1 MQTLNAQVIG
11 DFSLNN
17 LENEQVSFDEL
28 RGEKLTVIDFWA
40 TWCKPCTKAMPKLND
55 IYQEFKDQGV
65 EMIGISCDGPRSIS
79 KVSAVVNNLGV
90 EYPILKDINCEI
102 MNTYQ
107 FQAFPTL
114 IIINEEGKVV
124 YVHEGFKS
132 GDELKIKKAIEE
144 NLSTETEFE
153 DQINITNLAEGQFG
167 KLPNESADPF
177 PSIYDRLQLSYSRN
191 GFNISSTIEQYHTT
205 FNERGYVDLSQ
216 FAVNYKKKQWDIKV
230 GNFYET
236 LGKGVLLRSFEFPG
250 ALLEDFGF
258 RSRTYF
264 HRDLLGASAK
274 YTSKKATFQILHADA
289 LNNTLPP
296 TFDREDRRTNEVT
309 SASAY
314 FKYADKQEAGLIFM
328 HFVEADGT
336 AQNFLSGQLNGTI
349 TQGLEYFGEY
359 ARDLAEDNYAL
370 FAGLSGFKDNFSYS
384 LEYRNYQNFSL
395 GAGINEPPAG
405 VKQQTYRVLNRSIH
419 VSDPFAEEGY
429 QIDLFYN
436 FSNESRINLNHS
448 FSKNPFGSDNK
459 LFKQYFLEYQSMIG
473 KNIDYRAFLDYSQDP
488 LKGED
493 NRYSVGLYSDISFS
507 DKVLFSPEVEYQTIQ
522 RLGNNLYNFNV
533 LLGLS
538 IDSKYNISV
547 LGELTDDP
555 FLLRQGE
562 DTRFFLG
569 GTFRYN
575 PNYNHTFQLFYGER
589 RGGPA
594 CSAGVCYE
602 ILDRMCTVSQH
613 SKVFPFFNNRISL
626 WLTCS

>member
-1 MQTLNAQVIG
+1 MIQLIKIISCLGLIALVQTLNAQVIG

-177 PSIYDRLQLSYSRN
+177 PSIYDRLQLSYRRN

-309 SASAY
+309 SAYSR
-314 FKYADKQEAGLIFM
+314 FGIF
-328 HFVEADGT
+328 
-336 AQNFLSGQLNGTI
+336 
-349 TQGLEYFGEY
+349 
-359 ARDLAEDNYAL
+359 
-370 FAGLSGFKDNFSYS
+370 
-384 LEYRNYQNFSL
+384 
-395 GAGINEPPAG
+395 
-405 VKQQTYRVLNRSIH
+405 
-419 VSDPFAEEGY
+419 
-429 QIDLFYN
+429 
-436 FSNESRINLNHS
+436 
-448 FSKNPFGSDNK
+448 
-459 LFKQYFLEYQSMIG
+459 
-473 KNIDYRAFLDYSQDP
+473 
-488 LKGED
+488 
-493 NRYSVGLYSDISFS
+493 
-507 DKVLFSPEVEYQTIQ
+507 
-522 RLGNNLYNFNV
+522 
-533 LLGLS
+533 
-538 IDSKYNISV
+538 
-547 LGELTDDP
+547 
-555 FLLRQGE
+555 
-562 DTRFFLG
+562 
-569 GTFRYN
+569 
-575 PNYNHTFQLFYGER
+575 
-589 RGGPA
+589 
-594 CSAGVCYE
+594 
-602 ILDRMCTVSQH
+602 
-613 SKVFPFFNNRISL
+613 
-626 WLTCS
+626 W